1 MSDGK
6 QMGAMSVIGMTDEEK
21 DERFSVRVLCT
32 MLIFVSTDRS
42 SYSVNVLLVLLS
54 SQPLF

>member
-6 QMGAMSVIGMTDEEK
+6 QMGAMPVIGMTDEEK

-32 MLIFVSTDRS
+32 YLLAPTGALI
-42 SYSVNVLLVLLS
+42 VLLCY
-54 SQPLF
+54 